1 MHAPRHPDHHPLRIV
16 ACACAAP
23 GADALTQF
31 LEGEGC
37 VTVHCGSH
45 ESLLEEI
52 VRTPVDA
59 VVFGFAPPC
68 SVEPALLRMIRRL
81 LPDTPLIIVARD
93 ATLEMERMFREYR
106 PLFVAVPPWDRA
118 EMRDVVR
125 AIRAHRVRKGVS
137 AGASP

>member
-1 MHAPRHPDHHPLRIV
+1 MHAPRRAEHVILRVV
-16 ACACAAP
+16 ACACGAA

-31 LEGEGC
+31 LENEGC
-37 VTVHCGSH
+37 VTVHCSSH

-52 VRTPVDA
+52 VRSPVDA

-68 SVEPALLRMIRRL
+68 SLEPALLRMIRRL

-106 PLFVAVPPWDRA
+106 PLFVAVPPWDRS
-118 EMRDVVR
+118 ELRDVVR
-125 AIRAHRVRKGVS
+125 AIRAHRARKGVS
-137 AGASP
+137 AAPSS